1 MHSKWNQGRRG
12 TSQVDDECAEELVSM
27 LDLISN
33 VLNRDVLDFSNETSN
48 DKTLVA
54 ASDVS
59 TNIYKSTF
67 NGLLSRRQ
75 LIQLLVVQPI

>member
-1 MHSKWNQGRRG
+1 
-12 TSQVDDECAEELVSM
+12 M

-48 DKTLVA
+48 DKSLVA

-59 TNIYKSTF
+59 KLVF
-67 NGLLSRRQ
+67 F
-75 LIQLLVVQPI
+75 LI

>member
-1 MHSKWNQGRRG
+1 MHSKWNRGRRG
-12 TSQVDDECAEELVSM
+12 NSQVDDECAEELVQM

-48 DKTLVA
+48 EKNLVA

-59 TNIYKSTF
+59 FLIEKRNISFLEKIF
-67 NGLLSRRQ
+67 F
-75 LIQLLVVQPI
+75 

>member
-1 MHSKWNQGRRG
+1 MKPLFVIQNSVHSKWNRGRRG
-12 TSQVDDECAEELVSM
+12 TSQVDDECAEELVQM

-48 DKTLVA
+48 DKSLVA

-59 TNIYKSTF
+59 K
-67 NGLLSRRQ
+67 LLFLR
-75 LIQLLVVQPI
+75 I